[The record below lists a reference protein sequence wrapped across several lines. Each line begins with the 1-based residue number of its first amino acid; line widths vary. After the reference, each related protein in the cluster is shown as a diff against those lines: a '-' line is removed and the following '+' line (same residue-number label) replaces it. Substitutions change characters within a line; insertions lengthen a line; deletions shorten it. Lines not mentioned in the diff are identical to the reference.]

1 MARLVHHFAP
11 LFSFGLA
18 LEEKIAANAADEQ
31 PQAVIEHA
39 RDLLER
45 ARGSASAG
53 GKRPEQ
59 IEEASFA
66 VVAWFDEIM
75 ARNPAWLTA
84 HITPLQITLFN
95 TNNAGNE
102 FFTHL
107 SNLKAE
113 QDEVREV
120 FYQTL
125 LLGFVGQYYYENGDS
140 GELGRL
146 KELHARQLPV
156 PPAPIHTLRE
166 ERITPQPYA
175 SQAPAAPRYP
185 RQWDGLLLKA
195 GLVVALLIPL
205 LYLAY
210 LLVAAPRVEGPTV
223 QELVDRQIAGFPCS
237 DLSATVAGDGRTR
250 VTGHVS
256 RAEDLAALKERVATV
271 KGVRDAGFDVQL
283 RIWPHCEV
291 TRIVKPLYARNHDLK
306 SGLSVTPST
315 GHTAR
320 FTDGENVTARL
331 VQGNADG
338 YLYVDY
344 FTVNGQVAHMYP
356 NAREGDRGLVPAGTP
371 FDVGGAVAWEVSA
384 PYGQELILVISS
396 PTPLYPPEQAPTEMI
411 EPARDYLPRLEQMLK
426 AHGDA
431 RAMSAD
437 YMFMQTEPAP

>member
-1 MARLVHHFAP
+1 MARLVHHFTP
-11 LFSFGLA
+11 LFSLGL
-18 LEEKIAANAADEQ
+18 LLDEKIAANAINDA
-31 PQAVIEHA
+31 PQAIIEQA

-45 ARGSASAG
+45 ARNSASAG

-66 VVAWFDEIM
+66 VVAWFDEVM

-84 HITPLQITLFN
+84 YITPLQTTLFN
-95 TNNAGNE
+95 TNNGGNE

-113 QDEVREV
+113 QDEIREV
-120 FYQTL
+120 FYQAL

-166 ERITPQPYA
+166 EKITPQPYA
-175 SQAPAAPRYP
+175 SQLPAGPRYP

-195 GLVVALLIPL
+195 GLAVAVLIPL
-205 LYLAY
+205 VYLAW
-210 LLVAAPRVEGPTV
+210 LLIAAPKVQGPTV
-223 QELVDRQIAGFPCS
+223 QELVDQQISGFPCS
-237 DLSATVAGDGRTR
+237 DLSATVAENGTTQVRGYVSRTEDQAAVKTR
-250 VTGHVS
+250 VS
-256 RAEDLAALKERVATV
+256 AV
-271 KGVRDAGFDVQL
+271 KGVRDASFDVQL
-283 RIWPHCEV
+283 RIWPHCDV
-291 TRIVKPLYARNHDLK
+291 VRIVKPLYARNHDLK
-306 SGLSVTPST
+306 MGLTVTPTT

-331 VQGNADG
+331 VQGSTAG
-338 YLYVDY
+338 YVYVDY
-344 FTVNGQVAHMYP
+344 FTVNGDVAHMYP
-356 NAREGDRGLVPAGTP
+356 NAQEGDRGLVPAGTP
-371 FDVGGAVAWEVSA
+371 FDVGGAVAWQVSA

-411 EPARDYLPRLEQMLK
+411 ESAKDYLPKLEQMLK

>member
-18 LEEKIAANAADEQ
+18 LDERIAANAGNEQ
-31 PQAVIEHA
+31 PQAIIEQA

-45 ARGSASAG
+45 ARNSASAG
-53 GKRPEQ
+53 GKRPDQ

-66 VVAWFDEIM
+66 VIAWFDEVM
-75 ARNPAWLTA
+75 ARNPIWLTA
-84 HITPLQITLFN
+84 HIVPLQVALFN

-107 SNLKAE
+107 ANLKAE
-113 QDEVREV
+113 QDEIREV
-120 FYQTL
+120 FYQAL

-166 ERITPQPYA
+166 EKITPQPYA
-175 SQAPAAPRYP
+175 GPAPSGPRYP

-195 GLVVALLIPL
+195 GLAVALLIPL
-205 LYLAY
+205 AY
-210 LLVAAPRVEGPTV
+210 LGWLLIAAPKEQGPTL
-223 QELVDRQIAGFPCS
+223 QELVDQQIAGFPCS
-237 DLSATVAGDGRTR
+237 DLSATVAENGEAQ
-250 VTGHVS
+250 VSGHVS
-256 RAEDLAALKERVATV
+256 RTEDQAAVKDRVSAV
-271 KGVRDAGFDVQL
+271 KGVREARFDVQL
-283 RIWPHCEV
+283 RIWPHCDV
-291 TRIVKPLYARNHDLK
+291 VRIVKPLYARNHDLK
-306 SGLSVTPST
+306 MGLSVTPST

-331 VQGNADG
+331 VQSSTPG

-344 FTVNGQVAHMYP
+344 FTVNGDVAHMYP
-356 NAREGDRGLVPAGTP
+356 NAQEGDRGAVPAGTR
-371 FDVGGAVAWEVSA
+371 FDVGGAVAWQVSA

-396 PTPLYPPEQAPTEMI
+396 PTPLYPPEQAPGEMI
-411 EPARDYLPRLEQMLK
+411 ESAKDYLPRLEQMLK

-431 RAMSAD
+431 GAMSAD